1 MTTISWT
8 AGASGAWSDASNW
21 SPAAVPGSGDDALI
35 DAAGVYQITVAG
47 ATVNSITLDDPLAT
61 LVTGGVL
68 TVNGGLIIGAGTLDV
83 ATGTVISVGRLD
95 NAGTILDAGTLEV
108 FGSYDAASLERIG
121 GAGGALLLA
130 GSLTNTGGTLDGSGL
145 SDLTILGVGTI
156 KGGTVVG
163 IAKPGSATLD
173 GVTWRGPLILEPAQL
188 NVLDGLVV
196 TGADGS
202 GRGTLSFDG
211 GNLDF
216 MGSQTIDNATLTGP
230 GEIVAA
236 GMLGFGPSFDI
247 EIAGHGMLRIDG
259 TSLFNGLISN
269 AGTIDVVGQP
279 VFPSDQGVLAS
290 ITIPDLDNTGTV
302 ETSGTGGLAGDAFI
316 TITSGTVTNHVG
328 ALIRA
333 SGGRVSFADGSVL
346 TNDGT
351 LAADAGTIVVA
362 GVLQGAGR
370 VTVSDGGSVVFAG
383 GVAAGQRVDLSGIAT
398 LTIDQPDL
406 FAGTIGG
413 FAPGDAVNLG
423 AAAIPTGYS
432 AGDLTLLTGGSQTLD
447 LHIAGPFSLANFSVS
462 PGGVLQVN
470 GTSAAAPMIS
480 DVSQSGTYSAGGAAV
495 AVAPGLTVGD
505 LGSPTLIGATAEIS
519 GGALS
524 GDLLS
529 ADTKGTAITAG
540 FNTAT
545 DVLTLS
551 GTDTLADYQHVLR
564 SVAFSSGSTDPT
576 KATTQP
582 DRTISWVVNDGL
594 TSSAP
599 LTSTVSIRPP
609 PRSMSWMGATDS
621 DLGNAAN
628 WSDVTNSLNPALLA
642 PDAADTA
649 AFASGGGS
657 ITGTATVAALSFGG
671 GDVWN
676 LASGAALSSPGT
688 ASVGDGGFA
697 LLAISPGSTLNVGAL
712 DLAAG
717 SDGVVAI
724 EGAGSELAVGGQLA
738 VGSAASAEL
747 SILDG
752 GSVTARTADIGF
764 GTAATGNVD
773 IEGAGSRFDITDNL
787 NIGAAGVGVLT
798 LGKGTELTVAD
809 NLSIGALGV
818 LNQFG
823 GVIDP
828 AVYSNAGRAG
838 GNGAITATVSIVN
851 TGTLFAASGTETL
864 TAPLITGT
872 GALEIDANGDLA
884 LDVGAVV
891 ATQTVTFA
899 DKTGVLTIGTLSG
912 FAATIGDFFAGD
924 SIVVQG
930 TSIATTSFDAATH
943 MLTLFDPSG
952 AEAGT
957 LQFGT
962 TVTDGSAL
970 AVNGV
975 TPCFVA
981 GTRISTE
988 RGEVLVEEL
997 QVGDRV
1003 QVVQFEPLLPQ
1014 SGGGSGTECCAKPI
1028 VWLGHRTVDCTR
1040 HPQPHKVWPV
1050 RVSAHA
1056 FGPNRPCRD
1065 LYLSPDHA
1073 VHVGDVLIPVK
1084 HLLNG
1089 STVAQVQC
1097 SAVTYHHVE
1106 LTRHSVLL
1114 AEGLPAESYLDTGDR
1129 SNFANCP
1136 GPIKLHPDF
1145 ATREWEANGC
1155 APLVVT
1161 GPALDAARRWLMAM
1175 AA

>member
-8 AGASGAWSDASNW
+8 AGASGAWSDTSNW

-35 DAAGVYQITVAG
+35 DAAGAYQVTVAG
-47 ATVNSITLDDPLAT
+47 ATVNSLTLDDPLAT
-61 LVTGGVL
+61 LASGGVL
-68 TVNGGLIIGAGTLDV
+68 TVGSGLIIDAGTLDI
-83 ATGTVISVGRLD
+83 ATGTVVATGALD

-121 GAGGALLLA
+121 GSGGALLLA
-130 GSLTNTGGTLDGSGL
+130 GTLANAGGTLDGTGL
-145 SDLTILGVGTI
+145 SNLTILGIGTI
-156 KGGTVVG
+156 KGGTVAG
-163 IAKPGSATLD
+163 IEKPGSATLD

-216 MGSQTIDNATLTGP
+216 MGNQTVDDATLTGP
-230 GEIVAA
+230 GNIIAA
-236 GMLGFGPSFDI
+236 GALDLGPGFDI
-247 EIAGHGMLRIDG
+247 EIAGHGMLSIAG
-259 TSLFNGLISN
+259 TSLFNGLIGN
-269 AGTIDVVGQP
+269 AGIIDVAGQP

-290 ITIPDLDNTGTV
+290 IAIPDLDNTGTV

-351 LAADAGTIVVA
+351 LATDAGTIIVG

-370 VTVSDGGSVVFAG
+370 VAVSDGGSVVFAG
-383 GVAAGQRVDLSGIAT
+383 GVAAGQRVDLSGSAT
-398 LTIDQPDL
+398 LTIDQLAL

-413 FAPGDAVNLG
+413 FAPGDAINLG
-423 AAAIPTGYS
+423 AAATPAGYS

-462 PGGVLQVN
+462 PSGVLQVN

-480 DVSQSGTYSAGGAAV
+480 GVGQSGTYVPGGAAI
-495 AVAPGLTVGD
+495 AVAPGLTIGD
-505 LGSPTLIGATAEIS
+505 LGSPTLIGATAEIT
-519 GGALS
+519 GGGLS
-524 GDLLS
+524 GDVLS
-529 ADTKGTAITAG
+529 ADTKGTVITAA
-540 FNTAT
+540 FDTAT

-551 GTDTLADYQHVLR
+551 GTDTLADYQHVLQ
-564 SVAFSSGSTDPT
+564 SVAFGSGSADPT

-582 DRTISWVVNDGL
+582 DRTITWVVNDGL

-599 LTSTVSIRPP
+599 VTSTISIRPP
-609 PRSMSWMGATDS
+609 PRSMSWTGAIDS

-628 WSDVTNSLNPALLA
+628 WSDATNAVNPALLA
-642 PDAADTA
+642 PDAADSA

-657 ITGTATVAALSFGG
+657 ITGIATVAALSFGG
-671 GDVWN
+671 GNVWN
-676 LASGAALSSPGT
+676 LATGAALTSLGT
-688 ASVGDGGFA
+688 ADVGVGGFA
-697 LLAISPGSTLNVGAL
+697 MLAIGAGSTLTAGAL

-717 SDGVVAI
+717 SDGLIAI
-724 EGAGSELAVGGQLA
+724 EGAGSDLTVGGQLA
-738 VGSAASAEL
+738 VGGTASAEL
-747 SILDG
+747 SILNG
-752 GSVTARTADIGF
+752 GSVAAANADIGF
-764 GTAATGNVD
+764 GASATGNVD
-773 IEGAGSRFDITDNL
+773 IEGAGSRFDVTDNL
-787 NIGAAGVGVLT
+787 NIGGAGVGVLT
-798 LGKGTELTVAD
+798 LGMGTELTVAN
-809 NLSIGALGV
+809 NLSIGARGV

-838 GNGAITATVSIVN
+838 GSGAITATVSIVN

-884 LDVGAVV
+884 VNVGSVA

-899 DKTGVLTIGTLSG
+899 DGTGVLTIGTLGG
-912 FAATIGDFFAGD
+912 FAATIGNFLAGD

-930 TSIATTSFDAATH
+930 TSIAATGFDAATH
-943 MLTLFDPSG
+943 VLTLFDPSG
-952 AEAGT
+952 TEAGT
-957 LQFGT
+957 LQFGAS
-962 TVTDGSAL
+962 VTDGSAL
-970 AVNGV
+970 SVNGV
-975 TPCFVA
+975 TPCFAA

-988 RGEVLVEEL
+988 RGEVVVEEL
-997 QVGDRV
+997 RLGDRV
-1003 QVVQFEPLLPQ
+1003 QVVHIEPPLPR
-1014 SGGGSGTECCAKPI
+1014 SGGGSGRGCCATPI

-1040 HPQPHKVWPV
+1040 HPEPHKVWPV
-1050 RVSAHA
+1050 RVASHA

-1073 VHVGDVLIPVK
+1073 VHVDGVLIPVK

-1089 STVAQVQC
+1089 STVAQVQRD
-1097 SAVTYHHVE
+1097 SVTYYHVE

-1129 SNFANCP
+1129 SNFANGA
-1136 GPIKLHPDF
+1136 GPIRLHPDF

-1161 GPALDAARRWLMAM
+1161 GPAFDAARTWLMAM